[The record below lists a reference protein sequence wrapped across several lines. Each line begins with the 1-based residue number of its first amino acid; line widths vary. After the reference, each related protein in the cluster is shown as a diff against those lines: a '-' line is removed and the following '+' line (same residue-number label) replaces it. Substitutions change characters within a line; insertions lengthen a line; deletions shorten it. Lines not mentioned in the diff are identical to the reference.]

1 MCDLSSEMLQ
11 LAKQDIEKN
20 GLLEQYRLIHSPVQS
35 IGEHMEAQVDLVMF
49 HAVMEWLVDPK
60 TALETLLEQVKPGGH
75 RFGYVL

>member
-1 MCDLSSEMLQ
+1 MLQ

-35 IGEHMEAQVDLVMF
+35 IAEHMEEQVDLVMF

-60 TALETLLEQVKPGGH
+60 NGARDSIGTSKAGGH
-75 RFGYVL
+75 RISDVL